1 MLRLIGRRLLLMI
14 PTLILVS
21 ILIFALSE
29 VFVPG
34 SVGRSILGPYA
45 TEEQVQL
52 LNERLGAD
60 RPVVV
65 RYLSWAGNF
74 ITGDWG
80 ESTQLKIPVRP
91 LVMDAFWNS
100 LLLAGF
106 ALVLIVPT
114 SIALGVFSGL
124 RRDSVL
130 DRTITVSSL
139 SMTVIPEFVSGVVL
153 LYVFAVWLK
162 WLPVSALP
170 PTGAPFYER
179 LYYLI
184 LPAIPLMFL
193 ELGYIARM
201 ARVGT
206 VQELSKP
213 YIRTAVLKGVP
224 RSRVVFGHVLRNA
237 MVPTVTVIGSQ
248 VGWLIG
254 GLVVVEKLFTYPGI
268 GQLMV
273 DSALAHDIP
282 LLEASVLV
290 VALVYMVANLIAD
303 IIVALLN
310 PRIRMGG

>member
-14 PTLILVS
+14 PTLILAS
-21 ILIFALSE
+21 MLIFALAE
-29 VFVPG
+29 VLPG
-34 SVGRSILGPYA
+34 DVGRSILGPYA

-52 LNERLGAD
+52 LNEKLGAD
-60 RPVVV
+60 RPLVV
-65 RYLSWAGNF
+65 RYVAWAGGF
-74 ITGDWG
+74 VTGDWG
-80 ESTQLKIPVRP
+80 ESALLEVPVRP
-91 LVMDAFWNS
+91 LVLDAFWNS

-114 SIALGVFSGL
+114 SVALGVFAGL

-162 WLPVSALP
+162 WLPVSAMP
-170 PTGAPFYER
+170 PEGSPFYER

-206 VQELSKP
+206 VQVLSMP
-213 YIRTAVLKGVP
+213 YIRTAVLKGLP
-224 RSRVVFGHVLRNA
+224 RRRVIFGHVLRNA

-254 GLVVVEKLFTYPGI
+254 GLVVIEVLFVYPGI
-268 GQLMV
+268 GKLMV
-273 DSALAHDIP
+273 DAALSHDVP
-282 LLEASVLV
+282 LLEASVLM
-290 VALVYMVANLIAD
+290 VAIVYMLANLIAD
-303 IIVALLN
+303 IVVALLN